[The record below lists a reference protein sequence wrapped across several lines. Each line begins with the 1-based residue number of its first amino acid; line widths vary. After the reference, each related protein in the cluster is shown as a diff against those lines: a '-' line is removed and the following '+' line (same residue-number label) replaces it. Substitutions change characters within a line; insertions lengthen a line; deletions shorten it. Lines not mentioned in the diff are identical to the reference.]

1 MGHVCGVVSAPTF
14 SAACIVR
21 DLDREDQLPNEV
33 LRCSQ
38 EEEHMPQWMLV
49 LVLVLTAIAAA
60 SSTYTA
66 YKIYQIGE
74 TKSAVSKSKR

>member
-1 MGHVCGVVSAPTF
+1 
-14 SAACIVR
+14 
-21 DLDREDQLPNEV
+21 
-33 LRCSQ
+33 
-38 EEEHMPQWMLV
+38 MPQWILV

-66 YKIYQIGE
+66 YKIYQMGE